1 MFESSAGFQTC
12 YIADFQIGAACD
24 VVRSAGLETHDT
36 ADLEVCAT
44 TDRARLFM
52 NRRNFLQLAALS
64 GAQFLVASPALAA
77 MFGPSTA
84 AAAQLRGKAFELEEA
99 TIAQLQSAMKSGK
112 ETAVSLVKKY
122 LRRIEEID
130 RRGPTLRAVIEV
142 NPDAL
147 AIARALD
154 HERKTKGPRGPM
166 HGIPVLIKDNIDTHD
181 RIMTTAGSLALL
193 GSIAP
198 RDSFVAQKLRE
209 AGAVI
214 LGKTNLSEWA
224 NFRGDHST
232 SGWSGR
238 GGQTK
243 NPYALDR
250 NPSGSSS
257 GSAVAVSANLCAVA
271 IGTETD
277 GSLISPAAVCGIV
290 TLKPTVGLISRSGII
305 PISKSQDTAGPMART
320 VTDAAI
326 LLGALAGVDPRDEAT
341 ESSREKLHQDYT
353 QFLDANGLSGARIG
367 VARRFFRSAGISAK
381 LLEDALAAMKRLGAV
396 LIDPADDP
404 ALGRVGDAEGTV
416 LHYEF
421 KAGLNDYLAA
431 LGPGA
436 PVHTLQ
442 DVIEFNERNKDKELR
457 YFGQEELVRS
467 QEKGLLTDKTYLDA
481 LERCRR
487 MSRAEGIDA
496 VMEKN
501 QLDAIVA
508 PAGGPPGETDLVY
521 GDRGV
526 GGSSSPAA
534 VAGYPNITVPAGD
547 ILRLPVGIS
556 FFGRAWSEPVL
567 LKIAFAFEQGTKARK
582 PPKFRPTID

>member
-1 MFESSAGFQTC
+1 MKRR
-12 YIADFQIGAACD
+12 DFLKLITIGTLPLLMD
-24 VVRSAGLETHDT
+24 Y
-36 ADLEVCAT
+36 
-44 TDRARLFM
+44 
-52 NRRNFLQLAALS
+52 
-64 GAQFLVASPALAA
+64 PAVAA
-77 MFGPSTA
+77 MVDIIPQSSK
-84 AAAQLRGKAFELEEA
+84 RGALDLEEA
-99 TIAQLQSAMKSGK
+99 TIADLQSAMKSGK
-112 ETAVSLVKKY
+112 ETAVSLTKKY

-130 RRGPTLRAVIEV
+130 RRGPALRAVIEV

-147 AIARALD
+147 AIARELD
-154 HERKTKGPRGPM
+154 HERKAKGPRGPM
-166 HGIPVLIKDNIDTHD
+166 HGIPVLIKDNLDTHD
-181 RIMTTAGSLALL
+181 RMMTTAGSLALL

-198 RDSFVAQKLRE
+198 RDSFVAQRLRE

-224 NFRGDHST
+224 NYRGDHST

-271 IGTETD
+271 VGTETD

-290 TLKPTVGLISRSGII
+290 TVKPTVGLISRAGII
-305 PISKSQDTAGPMART
+305 PISKTQDTAGPMART

-326 LLGALAGVDPRDEAT
+326 LLGALTGVDPRDDAT
-341 ESSREKLHQDYT
+341 EAGRGKTYQDYT
-353 QFLDANGLSGARIG
+353 QFLDANGLNGARIG

-381 LLEDALAAMKRLGAV
+381 VLEDALAALKGLGAI
-396 LIDPADDP
+396 LIDPADDLADDP
-404 ALGRVGDAEGTV
+404 ALERFGDAEGTV
-416 LHYEF
+416 LSYEF
-421 KAGLNDYLAA
+421 KDGLNAYLAN
-431 LGPGA
+431 LGPSA

-442 DVIEFNERNKDKELR
+442 DVIEFNHRNSERELR
-457 YFGQEELVRS
+457 FFGQENFLKA
-467 QEKGLLTDKTYLDA
+467 QEKGPLTDKAYLDA
-481 LERCRR
+481 LEMCRR

-508 PAGGPPGETDLVY
+508 PSGGPPGGTDLVY
-521 GDRGV
+521 GDRDV
-526 GGSSSPAA
+526 GGSSTPAA

-547 ILRLPVGIS
+547 ILGLPVGIS
-556 FFGRAWSEPVL
+556 FFGRAWSEPTL
-567 LKIAFAFEQGTKARK
+567 LKIAFAFEQGTKHRK
-582 PPKFRPTID
+582 PPKFLPTIG